1 MTAHAVPPSPRVRIW
16 RSATCP
22 VTTGTTA
29 NPSRPSTRVTTARAL
44 VGRTTTCGYGC
55 GAGWYGCGVLIGG
68 SWRRRWSGGDG
79 AGGDGWPGRRGS
91 SRGHRAGRA
100 ARGVAGHRRG
110 ALLPGHGDG
119 GGLDGHGGDAA
130 EGDLRPRAGDHQVP
144 DVAGHDHRGRAAD
157 REGVAVVRDLDGR
170 PRPAHGRVA
179 ARAGDLGGG
188 ERQERGA
195 PGERGAAGVAS
206 ASTTSTLHP
215 ARPRATTPARTA
227 RAGRRLTTSP
237 RAAGSPRAGS
247 AAGPPG
253 CPARRPRSA
262 RRGGPR
268 RARRRRTRCRRRCG
282 RGGRPPPARGPRTA
296 AG

>member
-44 VGRTTTCGYGC
+44 VGRTTTCGYGCGAGWYGC

-157 REGVAVVRDLDGR
+157 REGVAVVRDLDCR

-188 ERQERGA
+188 EGEERGA
-195 PGERGAAGVAS
+195 PGERGAA
-206 ASTTSTLHP
+206 
-215 ARPRATTPARTA
+215 RAV
-227 RAGRRLTTSP
+227 AGRGAPGL
-237 RAAGSPRAGS
+237 RA
-247 AAGPPG
+247 
-253 CPARRPRSA
+253 
-262 RRGGPR
+262 
-268 RARRRRTRCRRRCG
+268 
-282 RGGRPPPARGPRTA
+282 
-296 AG
+296 